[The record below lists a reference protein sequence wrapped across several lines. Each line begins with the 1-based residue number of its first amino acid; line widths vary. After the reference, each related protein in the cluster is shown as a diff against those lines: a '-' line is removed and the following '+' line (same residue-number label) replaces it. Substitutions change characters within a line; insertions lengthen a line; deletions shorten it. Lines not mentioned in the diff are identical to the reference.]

1 MVTPRATKLHS
12 ETKDDPRDY
21 DNRTNIWLHNSL
33 SNKLSTNA
41 IQMEMT
47 VHGNTYLAAG
57 DVIRVNIQSNE
68 SVDANDERIYDE
80 YFSGRWLITHCRH
93 VINPREHE
101 TVIQCVKDTYFNA
114 LPVGEPIDT
123 PQ

>member
-1 MVTPRATKLHS
+1 
-12 ETKDDPRDY
+12 
-21 DNRTNIWLHNSL
+21 
-33 SNKLSTNA
+33 
-41 IQMEMT
+41 MT
-47 VHGNTYLAAG
+47 VHGNTYLVYD

-123 PQ
+123 TAIDIGGYRKSDLVYGAYDFTS

>member
-1 MVTPRATKLHS
+1 MIIVQYMIS
-12 ETKDDPRDY
+12 Q
-21 DNRTNIWLHNSL
+21 NSL

-47 VHGNTYLAAG
+47 VHGNTYLVVG

-80 YFSGRWLITHCRH
+80 YFSSRWLITHCRH
-93 VINPREHE
+93 VINPESMR
-101 TVIQCVKDTYFNA
+101 Q
-114 LPVGEPIDT
+114 
-123 PQ
+123 